1 MRRTQPCLGSK
12 VLKIRIETEVR
23 VLKQQISDAFDDQIK
38 RMKMGELETVQA
50 DFDKRAAS
58 IQADQTRSDI
68 HTTLLANGIIVV
80 EEM

>member
-1 MRRTQPCLGSK
+1 M
-12 VLKIRIETEVR
+12 
-23 VLKQQISDAFDDQIK
+23 LKQQISDAFDDQIK